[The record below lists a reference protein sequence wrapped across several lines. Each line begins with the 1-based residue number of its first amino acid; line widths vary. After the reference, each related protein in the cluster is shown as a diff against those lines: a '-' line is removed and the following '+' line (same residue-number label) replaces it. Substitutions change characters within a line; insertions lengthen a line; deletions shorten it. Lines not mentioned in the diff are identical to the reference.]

1 MGAKKPEP
9 LVITSLEQLDEMM
22 GQRALNL
29 RRDTRAKATY
39 DKVHKEVMA
48 QNKAI
53 ENAIAAYVSRRRRWI
68 FAHLGKTLRL
78 TNGVVTVRDNA
89 PSLDTPRVVKPIVA
103 LLLRRRGGNTYL
115 IEQEPKLNRDAIT
128 NAPKSLQRELRP
140 FGVWVGRHET
150 ISLRVTGEEEAVT
163 IASRR
168 IREVRPA
175 AKKD

>member
-9 LVITSLEQLDEMM
+9 LVITSPEQLDEMM

-29 RRDTRAKATY
+29 KRDRRAKTTY

-68 FAHLGKTLRL
+68 FARHGKTLRL

-89 PSLDTPRVVKPIVA
+89 PSLDTPRVTKPIVA
-103 LLLRRRGGNTYL
+103 FLLRMRGGKENYL
-115 IEQEPKLNRDAIT
+115 VSKWELNRDALT
-128 NAPKSLQRELRP
+128 HAPESLRRKLRP

-175 AKKD
+175 AKGD

>member
-9 LVITSLEQLDEMM
+9 LVITSPEQLDEMM

-29 RRDTRAKATY
+29 RRDKRAKATY

-68 FAHLGKTLRL
+68 FARHGKILRL

-89 PSLDTPRVVKPIVA
+89 PSLDAPRVAKAIIA
-103 LLLRRRGGNTYL
+103 FLLRRRGGEKYL
-115 IEQEPKLNRDAIT
+115 LHKWQLNRDAIT
-128 NAPKSLQRELRP
+128 HAPKSLQRQLRP

-168 IREVRPA
+168 IREVRPVV
-175 AKKD
+175 KGD